1 MADLAGQFGY
11 DSTAEEIRERL
22 DEMQGPGQCAVY
34 VAELSGRQIVGWIG
48 VYLFRSVETRCCAE
62 ISGLGCRR
70 ATPLSRYW
78 KAVARCGGKM
88 GARRR
93 L

>member
-48 VYLFRSVETRCCAE
+48 VYLFRSVETRCCA
-62 ISGLGCRR
+62 
-70 ATPLSRYW
+70 
-78 KAVARCGGKM
+78 
-88 GARRR
+88 
-93 L
+93 